1 MANIDDVAKSADV
14 SRSTVS
20 RVLLNSKNVK
30 ESTRQRILETIEK
43 LDYRP
48 NASARSLAAKKNFT
62 IGIISGYA
70 LNDPFY
76 SVIAEEICN
85 VCSEYNYGTLI
96 SIRSNSEATNEKQID
111 MMFGKVD
118 AYVFLGLKTFC
129 RKDVDYLVNKNIPVA
144 LFKSGKS
151 VDGAITVDIDNVKSS
166 AMAIDYLVQRGHKK
180 IAFMYGDVTNYETVL
195 RTKGYKQALE
205 NNNIAFDPSLVLEG
219 KFSYY
224 AAYKMADKI
233 IASGASALFCESDVM
248 AHGAIKGLMDLKYTI
263 PGDISVMGF
272 DNIKFN
278 NFESFIELT
287 TVNQPLYEMGRY
299 ISETLIKQIETKS
312 SGGKKLFKTDI
323 IERKTV

>member
-1 MANIDDVAKSADV
+1 MANIDDVAKSANV

-30 ESTRQRILETIEK
+30 ESTRQRILQTIEK
-43 LDYRP
+43 MNYRP

-85 VCSEYNYGTLI
+85 ACSEHNYGTLI
-96 SIRSNSEATNEKQID
+96 SVRSNSETTNEKQID

-129 RKDVDYLVNKNIPVA
+129 RKDVDYLVNKNIPVV
-144 LFKSGKS
+144 LFKSGES
-151 VDGAITVDIDNVKSS
+151 VDGAITIDIDNVKSS
-166 AMAIDYLVQRGHKK
+166 AMAVDYLVQKGHKR

-195 RTKGYKQALE
+195 RTAGYKQALK
-205 NNNIAFDPSLVLEG
+205 NNNITFEQSLMFEG
-219 KFSYY
+219 KFSYHS
-224 AAYKMADKI
+224 AYKLAKEI
-233 IASGASALFCESDVM
+233 TESGADALFCESDVM

-263 PGDISVMGF
+263 PGDIAVMGF

-278 NFESFIELT
+278 NFESFIQLT
-287 TVNQPLYEMGRY
+287 TVNQPLSEMGRY
-299 ISETLIKQIETKS
+299 IAETLIMQIEKKS
-312 SGGKKLFKTDI
+312 TGCKKLFETNI